1 MAIQIAAAI
10 AVIAVVQQFAKIPM
24 ITRLLEAWS
33 HKTKWTTWDDVLVDA
48 LCDVEPTEIPAVVA
62 KVQLAYN
69 EVKLL
74 NTAPFEVATPEVIH
88 EAVIAQ
94 GVPLARSLSLE
105 EMTGMSC

>member
-33 HKTKWTTWDDVLVDA
+33 HETKWTKWDDILVDA

-74 NTAPFEVATPEVIH
+74 SPAPASAEVIR
-88 EAVIAQ
+88 EAVVAQ
-94 GVPLARSLSLE
+94 GVSLPRALSLE
-105 EMTGMSC
+105 EMTGGTC